1 MEALKKSKKSW
12 LIIAL
17 PILLVICIMIAFAV
31 VNSMDHHQNSI
42 DFSNFWLAGHL
53 VTQGKSPY
61 DAAQWIAE
69 YPPYEL
75 DIALNPS
82 FVYPLPLALLLVPL
96 GWLSFHSAYLLWV
109 TLLLLMIAISLA
121 MLLTVAST
129 PRSKIIIFPLLVGI
143 VFFRP
148 TTLTLTQGQM
158 SGLFLFL
165 LASMAFLWGKRKWF
179 WGGFLLGLL
188 MLKPNLGVI
197 VIAFLAVWLMI
208 HRRWTALGGVAIS
221 CLFLLLAGLA
231 YSPNWIVEYWSLGSS
246 YLTQTFGGS
255 PTLWGLGAL
264 ACHRNLTCVF
274 AFGGITTLLLV
285 LGFLWLIIRYKDL
298 SPANALALAVT
309 LTLLVTPYTW
319 TYDQLLLIIPITLVT
334 LAIDRLGG
342 RFLLAAVIF
351 PAIDVLVVVFLIFN
365 VIMQV
370 EILNAF
376 VPLIV
381 SGLCGWF
388 LTRPSA

>member
-1 MEALKKSKKSW
+1 MGIHRWIVGAL
-12 LIIAL
+12 
-17 PILLVICIMIAFAV
+17 ILVVICLMIAFIV
-31 VNSMDHHQNSI
+31 VHSMDHHQNSI

-61 DAAQWIAE
+61 DPSQWIAE
-69 YPPYEL
+69 YPPYVL
-75 DIALNPS
+75 DIVLNPS
-82 FVYPLPLALLLVPL
+82 FVYPLPLALLLAPL
-96 GWLSFHSAYLLWV
+96 GWLTFHTAYILWV
-109 TLLLLMIAISLA
+109 TLLLLMIASSLA
-121 MLLTVAST
+121 MLLAVASA
-129 PRSKIIIFPLLVGI
+129 PPPKIIFLALLVGI

-165 LASMAFLWGKRKWF
+165 LTSMAFLWGKRKWF

-197 VIAFLAVWLMI
+197 VITILAVWLLI
-208 HRRWTALGGVAIS
+208 HRRWTALGGVAVS
-221 CLFLLLAGLA
+221 CLCLLLAGLA
-231 YSPNWIVEYWSLGSS
+231 YSPNWIVEYWGVGSA

-255 PTLWGLGAL
+255 PTVWGLGAL
-264 ACHRNLTCVF
+264 ACHRHSTCMF

-285 LGFLWLIIRYKDL
+285 LGFLWLIIRYKDMT
-298 SPANALALAVT
+298 PVNALALAVT

-334 LAIDRLGG
+334 LAIEHHGG
-342 RFLLAAVIF
+342 RLLLAALIF
-351 PAIDVLVVVFLIFN
+351 PALDVLVVVLLIFN
-365 VIMQV
+365 GILQV

-376 VPLIV
+376 VPLVV
-381 SGLCGWF
+381 SGLCGW
-388 LTRPSA
+388 LLPRPSA